1 LTMNPQM
8 GLEVLKS
15 IKEQGEQVNVTML
28 TQMGR
33 RTTEEFCDVCLN
45 SDSHIVNV
53 LGQKIENTLA
63 HLDEKKLQM
72 EDE

>member
-1 LTMNPQM
+1 
-8 GLEVLKS
+8 
-15 IKEQGEQVNVTML
+15 
-28 TQMGR
+28 
-33 RTTEEFCDVCLN
+33 LN